1 MADVRKEKQEQ
12 KRQRK
17 AETNQKKADNLARAP
32 GILNIKRKPFRPKP
46 KPTGW
51 KSCPPHPT
59 HSKKACQLNKY
70 IAALSKNTFQEA
82 EKTIKN
88 LPTFRGHLEAENNE
102 FLIRL
107 QKAFVKFSDREDAN
121 VREMIERDSP
131 RIRERVLW
139 EMFHLA
145 PSNPV
150 NEVLPSAFA
159 LKEEKIHLLET
170 MKNSAI

>member
-1 MADVRKEKQEQ
+1 MIIKPEILSNPKEKKSPTTIDQCIWLEI
-12 KRQRK
+12 RDRK
-17 AETNQKKADNLARAP
+17 
-32 GILNIKRKPFRPKP
+32 
-46 KPTGW
+46 
-51 KSCPPHPT
+51 
-59 HSKKACQLNKY
+59 
-70 IAALSKNTFQEA
+70 
-82 EKTIKN
+82 KTIKN